1 MGEMNGTWHSI
12 SMVVIIIFILAA
24 SGVINMTSLYEAGE
38 PSLPSTVTVC
48 DRSISLRSE
57 ENNIENALGYV
68 YEDGTDCFYSSWGID
83 KKAKLVFNR
92 ISDNIYIYY
101 LDPFGYSPENCSIY
115 NGVTTASTKED
126 LETAFGEDCIKTD
139 SYYAEIF
146 IDDNEVDYTST
157 DCPNNEE
164 LEITFRENRIKND
177 SYWAEFH
184 KIIMNDTVG
193 DNASTNYPKDF
204 YDMDFSIDKW
214 FEAMRESYPE
224 AEYITLLMC
233 RYSSNS
239 HNEIRFYIYDQ
250 NAIEEF

>member
-1 MGEMNGTWHSI
+1 MNGTWHSI
-12 SMVVIIIFILAA
+12 SIVVIIIFILAA
-24 SGVINMTSLYEAGE
+24 SGVINMTSLYEAGD

-68 YEDGTDCFYSSWGID
+68 YEDGTDFFYSSWGID
-83 KKAKLVFNR
+83 RKSMLVFNR

-115 NGVTTASTKED
+115 NGITTASTTDE

-146 IDDNEVDYTST
+146 IDDNEVDYAST
-157 DCPNNEE
+157 DCPNNKE
-164 LEITFRENRIKND
+164 LEITFRENRIRND

-184 KIIMNDTVG
+184 EVRING
-193 DNASTNYPKDF
+193 NADNHAGTNYHESYD
-204 YDMDFSIDKW
+204 DMDFSIDEW
-214 FEAMRESYPE
+214 FEDMRESHPE
-224 AEYITLLMC
+224 AKYVTLLMC

-239 HNEIRFYIYDQ
+239 HNEIRFYIYDP